1 MTAENL
7 WQKRKGVEVGYCH
20 SRDDAVRE
28 GAREQ
33 LRYCSTNGVPGL
45 EGDEVM
51 LSPLLLSSG

>member
-7 WQKRKGVEVGYCH
+7 WKKRKGGEVGYCH

-28 GAREQ
+28 GGREQ
-33 LRYCSTNGVPGL
+33 PRYCSPSGVPGF

-51 LSPLLLSSG
+51 LSPLLLSPG

>member
-1 MTAENL
+1 M
-7 WQKRKGVEVGYCH
+7 GYCH

-33 LRYCSTNGVPGL
+33 LRYCSTNGVKGF

-51 LSPLLLSSG
+51 LSPLLVSSG